1 MSRTVAAG
9 ARGNLWFIPVT
20 CVLAGVM
27 VSIGTM
33 WVDRAADFELV
44 PRWMHGGPD
53 AALGILTT
61 IAISMVSLATLVLT
75 ITMVVVQLAMGQF
88 SPRIVQTFL
97 RDRPSQL
104 AIGLFVAT
112 FAHSMLAMRDVSFDD
127 GGQVPGVA
135 IAVAYVLVLRAV
147 QAIDR
152 LHDGLRQLARR
163 RLPDG
168 THCDERG
175 VCRLAIPAMGWDD
188 YVHLAFDEIR
198 MAGAASP
205 QVSRRLLAA
214 IDDLL
219 VVAPQGRRPPL
230 EDQRELL
237 IQAVTELGRD
247 RRDRVMAMSPDEQGL
262 GVTVDSAASD
272 GVTRTRVEHYRL
284 LAPSLT
290 SAAAGTPALTSSAVG
305 PTVSAASASRSP
317 RGRWRPDVVS
327 FAVCRSDSALSSAP
341 RTMA

>member
-1 MSRTVAAG
+1 MGTFIPAGATVATVEG
-9 ARGNLWFIPVT
+9 GGHDLDV
-20 CVLAGVM
+20 AGV
-27 VSIGTM
+27 
-33 WVDRAADFELV
+33 
-44 PRWMHGGPD
+44 HK
-53 AALGILTT
+53 ALTFGLER
-61 IAISMVSLATLVLT
+61 TL
-75 ITMVVVQLAMGQF
+75 
-88 SPRIVQTFL
+88 
-97 RDRPSQL
+97 DE
-104 AIGLFVAT
+104 
-112 FAHSMLAMRDVSFDD
+112 D
-127 GGQVPGVA
+127 
-135 IAVAYVLVLRAV
+135 VAYGFRMLVDMGERALSEGPFLDPTTAV

-219 VVAPQGRRPPL
+219 EVAPQGRRPPL

-262 GVTVDSAASD
+262 GVTVDSA
-272 GVTRTRVEHYRL
+272 
-284 LAPSLT
+284 
-290 SAAAGTPALTSSAVG
+290 
-305 PTVSAASASRSP
+305 
-317 RGRWRPDVVS
+317 RP
-327 FAVCRSDSALSSAP
+327 
-341 RTMA
+341 MG